1 VAFLVSNLKG
11 AELRVFLLRR
21 PAETAPGES
30 DDADDNKDD
39 ADDRGRFHC
48 ASLQRPAT
56 LDQLENQHHN
66 RNDEQDVN
74 ESAQRVGTD

>member
-21 PAETAPGES
+21 PAQTAPSES

-39 ADDRGRFHC
+39 ADEDGRFHWC
-48 ASLQRPAT
+48 EITMAGGLGS
-56 LDQLENQHHN
+56 N
-66 RNDEQDVN
+66 
-74 ESAQRVGTD
+74 